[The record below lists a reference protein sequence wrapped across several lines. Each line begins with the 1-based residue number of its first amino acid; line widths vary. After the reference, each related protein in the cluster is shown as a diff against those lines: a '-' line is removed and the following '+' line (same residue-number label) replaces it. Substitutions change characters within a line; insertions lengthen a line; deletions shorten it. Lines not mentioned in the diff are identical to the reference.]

1 MGVHKD
7 GRLDLLN
14 ILKYF
19 MVLVFIGYIVFLLSR
34 ESADDVPIKTLEEN
48 TLAVISQEGMDKGT
62 TQDLKRFYGL
72 NVQDLDGAAL
82 YIPNDIMS
90 VDELLIVKMKDES
103 QAEQIEAAAEQRLET
118 QKTSF
123 EGYGV
128 NQTKLLNA
136 AILDTRGKYFLFVV
150 SKDADK
156 ALEAFKKSL

>member
-82 YIPNDIMS
+82 YIPM
-90 VDELLIVKMKDES
+90 
-103 QAEQIEAAAEQRLET
+103 
-118 QKTSF
+118 TS
-123 EGYGV
+123 
-128 NQTKLLNA
+128 
-136 AILDTRGKYFLFVV
+136 
-150 SKDADK
+150 
-156 ALEAFKKSL
+156 